1 MASGSR
7 TILSIC
13 SGASCDGIE
22 ASVVSVDGTGAEM
35 TARVLRHNHRSL
47 PDPLAARLRK
57 AMLAGEVT
65 AQEQAQLAAD
75 LSQEMLQ
82 TARLA
87 SDVEDLCVSLA
98 GPVLAQCEGT
108 RSRGGAA
115 VELLVPGVL
124 GWAWPAFVPNGPS
137 TVVSGFAGSDL
148 AAGGCGA
155 GSEAWADWRLLR
167 DERLSRVL
175 VHLGGLTE
183 LTFVPAAAA
192 ACDVTGGHLGPGAV
206 VLNGL
211 ARRHFGQACDTD
223 GSLAA
228 RGKVQP
234 ALLNEM
240 LAHPFLHRPLP
251 KATSAM
257 EWGQVYLDRL
267 DLMTSKRRIDAG
279 DLITTA
285 TEMIARF
292 VAEAVGGLTERPHQV
307 ILAGGLAHNIHL
319 AGRIRSL
326 LSPCSTI
333 TAEAMEIPITAYRTV
348 RLALL
353 AAARL
358 DAFPAHCPSATG
370 ASRPTV
376 LGGVWLG

>member
-1 MASGSR
+1 MLTGE
-7 TILSIC
+7 
-13 SGASCDGIE
+13 ASC
-22 ASVVSVDGTGAEM
+22 A
-35 TARVLRHNHRSL
+35 
-47 PDPLAARLRK
+47 
-57 AMLAGEVT
+57 
-65 AQEQAQLAAD
+65 EQAQLAVD

-82 TARLA
+82 AARLA
-87 SDVEDLCVSLA
+87 SDVEDLCVALA
-98 GPVLAQCEGT
+98 GPVLAQCDGS
-108 RSRGGAA
+108 RSRGGAG
-115 VELLVPGVL
+115 VELLAPGVL
-124 GWAWPAFVPNGPS
+124 GWAWPAFVSNGPV
-137 TVVSGFAGSDL
+137 TVVSGFANSDL
-148 AAGGCGA
+148 SAGGCGA

-183 LTFVPAAAA
+183 MTFVPAAAA
-192 ACDVTGGHLGPGAV
+192 ACEVLGGHLGPGAV

-267 DLMTSKRRIDAG
+267 DLMARKRRIQAG
-279 DLITTA
+279 DLMTTA

-326 LSPCSTI
+326 LSPCSTV
-333 TAEAMEIPITAYRTV
+333 TTESLEIPITAYRTV

-358 DAFPAHCPSATG
+358 DAFAAHCPSATG

-376 LGGVWLG
+376 LGSVLLG